1 MVTYSESPQLEVRGT
16 QDSQRELVA
25 LLRSRREDLVQLWLD
40 LADEGPLYDAAA
52 TDPATR
58 QDLIDG
64 YVRPL
69 ARLLADSIAGSSL
82 HRSLYLDMRVF
93 HLQDHSP
100 ADRPAAIGVHLG
112 AELDAIASLVG
123 APGAREALQ
132 ELHAPLLDEPSPK
145 AQRLLMI
152 GDCIMSE
159 TRLFLQSAY
168 RSDAG
173 LQTTHVNFHADHR
186 GFRAD
191 EVLGQIERMRP
202 TLIGLSLFSHNAT
215 PGWVALRLDV
225 QRGISRRALRKRVTG
240 LMDSLRQAVTV
251 IRSATD
257 APIIVHAPAAV
268 PLSRKEVYRPGIGI
282 KRLVK
287 EMHAQLSEFV
297 GASEN
302 VLLLDESKIADRLGG
317 RRAAG
322 TRVLAPQYRPA
333 WIHPLR
339 MGPALAEEYA
349 EALRSVDT
357 IGSAKAIFVDFDNT
371 LWDGVMA
378 DGPVV
383 HDREAQELLKELR
396 RAGVLLIAL
405 SKNDPANIRWDE
417 MALEPDDFVLH
428 KISWRPK
435 PEGVAEAIQ
444 ELNLGANAFILL
456 DDNPAE
462 RALVEENV
470 VGVRALDPADP
481 FAWRTLRRWL
491 AMPSTKRTPEALK
504 RTQIYREAAERRRA
518 MGEVQDYSEMLA
530 TLKLRAEVREAQ
542 EGDLERILELV
553 QRTNQFN
560 TTTRRRSR
568 AELRELIVSDQHTML
583 VSSLRDRFGAL
594 GVVAVV
600 IVDRSVPGT
609 AEIDSFVMSCRAM
622 GFGLE
627 YVILSELTAA
637 DPDLDWRGR
646 FVPTDRNAPAAGMY
660 SDAGFTQVDDAEA
673 LWSLAPGDARTA
685 RPAWFD

>member
-1 MVTYSESPQLEVRGT
+1 
-16 QDSQRELVA
+16 
-25 LLRSRREDLVQLWLD
+25 
-40 LADEGPLYDAAA
+40 
-52 TDPATR
+52 
-58 QDLIDG
+58 
-64 YVRPL
+64 
-69 ARLLADSIAGSSL
+69 
-82 HRSLYLDMRVF
+82 
-93 HLQDHSP
+93 
-100 ADRPAAIGVHLG
+100 
-112 AELDAIASLVG
+112 
-123 APGAREALQ
+123 
-132 ELHAPLLDEPSPK
+132 
-145 AQRLLMI
+145 MI

-168 RSDAG
+168 LSEVG

-191 EVLGQIERMRP
+191 EVLGQIEQMRP

-215 PGWVALRLDV
+215 PGWVALRLDT
-225 QRGISRRALRKRVTG
+225 QRGLSRTAMRKRVTG
-240 LMDSLRQAVTV
+240 LLDSLREAVAV
-251 IRSATD
+251 IRTATD
-257 APIIVHAPAAV
+257 APIIVHSPAAV
-268 PLSRKEVYRPGIGI
+268 PLSRKEFYRPGIGI
-282 KRLVK
+282 KRLVR
-287 EMHAQLSEFV
+287 EMNAQLNEFV
-297 GASEN
+297 NASEN
-302 VLLLDESKIADRLGG
+302 VLLLDEAEIAESLGG
-317 RRAAG
+317 RRSAG
-322 TRVLAPQYRPA
+322 ARVLAAHYRPA

-339 MGPALAEEYA
+339 MGPALAEEYTDV
-349 EALRSVDT
+349 LTSVDMVM
-357 IGSAKAIFVDFDNT
+357 SAKALLVDFDNT

-383 HDREAQELLKELR
+383 HHREAQELLGELR

-444 ELNLGANAFILL
+444 ELDLAAGAFILL

-470 VGVRALDPADP
+470 VGVRALDPTDP

-491 AMPSTKRTPEALK
+491 AMPSTKRTPEAMK
-504 RTQIYREAAERRRA
+504 RTEIYRQAAERRRA
-518 MGEVQDYSEMLA
+518 MGEVQDYGEMLA
-530 TLKLRAEVREAQ
+530 TLKLRADIRPAQ
-542 EGDLERILELV
+542 DDDLERVLELV

-560 TTTRRRSR
+560 TTTRRHHR
-568 AELRELIVSDQHTML
+568 AELRELML
-583 VSSLRDRFGAL
+583 SQDHKVVVASMRDRFGAL

-600 IVDRSVPGT
+600 IVDQSVPAV

-627 YVILSELTAA
+627 YLLLNHLTSAQ
-637 DPDLDWRGR
+637 PDLEWRGC

-660 SDAGFTQVDDAEA
+660 DSAGFRQDDGSGQLWTLASDA
-673 LWSLAPGDARTA
+673 ARPE

>member
-1 MVTYSESPQLEVRGT
+1 MSTYSESVQVEVRTTPDTRRG
-16 QDSQRELVA
+16 LAGA
-25 LLRSRREDLVQLWLD
+25 LKSRREDLVRLWLD
-40 LADEGPLYDAAA
+40 LGDQGPLYDAPP

-58 QDLIDG
+58 SDLVDG
-64 YVRPL
+64 YLRPL
-69 ARLLADSIAGSSL
+69 ARLLADSIDGSSL
-82 HRSLYLDMRVF
+82 HRSLYLDMRIF

-100 ADRPAAIGVHLG
+100 SDRPAVIGAHLEAELEAIG
-112 AELDAIASLVG
+112 SLV
-123 APGAREALQ
+123 ADPSARATLR
-132 ELHAPLLDEPSPK
+132 ELHAPLLVEPSPH

-159 TRLFLQSAY
+159 TRLFLQSEY
-168 RSDAG
+168 LSEAG

-215 PGWVALRLDV
+215 PGWVALRLDT
-225 QRGISRRALRKRVTG
+225 QRGLSRGAMRRRVTT
-240 LMDSLRQAVTV
+240 LIDSLREAVAVVRT
-251 IRSATD
+251 ATD

-268 PLSRKEVYRPGIGI
+268 PLSRKEFYRPGIGI

-287 EMHAQLSEFV
+287 EMNTQLVEFV
-297 GASEN
+297 NASEN
-302 VLLLDESKIADRLGG
+302 MLLLDEAEIAQGLGG

-322 TRVLAPQYRPA
+322 GRVLAAHYRPA

-349 EALRSVDT
+349 DVLASVNT
-357 IGSAKAIFVDFDNT
+357 VGSAKAVFVDFDNT

-383 HDREAQELLKELR
+383 HNREGQELLRELR

-428 KISWRPK
+428 KVGWRPK

-444 ELNLGANAFILL
+444 ELNLAPSAFILL

-462 RALVEENV
+462 RALIEENV
-470 VGVRALDPADP
+470 LGVRALDPSDP

-491 AMPSTKRTPEALK
+491 AMPSTKRTPEALQ
-504 RTQIYREAAERRRA
+504 RTEIYRQAAERRRA
-518 MGEVQDYSEMLA
+518 MGDVQDYGEMLA

-542 EGDLERILELV
+542 DSDLERILELV

-568 AELRELIVSDQHTML
+568 SDVRELMVSADHTVAVASM
-583 VSSLRDRFGAL
+583 RDRFGAL
-594 GVVAVV
+594 GVVTVV
-600 IVDRSVPGT
+600 IVDHSVPGV

-627 YVILSELTAA
+627 YLVLNHLTAEG
-637 DPDLDWRGR
+637 PDVEWRGR

-660 SDAGFTQVDDAEA
+660 TSAGFTQADAAGE
-673 LWSLAPGDARTA
+673 LWTLAAGAARPE